1 MLAQSSSSSRHEQPH
16 DIPFPMLKEHLTNV
30 IDELVSMSNKHKIN
44 VLIKKFDDEATKVH
58 RLMHQAQ
65 EDIITVQTDCFN
77 AIHDVLTDND
87 NSDVVDNNKNQD
99 EQHDVEA
106 QVVNDN
112 VQQTSNASTEDSL
125 LADLRADNGDVVDNN
140 KNQDEQP
147 DAKAQVVNNNV
158 QQISKATIEAPY
170 QLIYVQTMIRELKKP
185 SLLYS
190 PHGQMCRQ
198 SLRCLCHVVEPL
210 LYLIFIYFANYSV
223 LTY

>member
-30 IDELVSMSNKHKIN
+30 IDELVSVSNKHKIN
-44 VLIKKFDDEATKVH
+44 VLIKKFDDEVTKVH

-65 EDIITVQTDCFN
+65 EDIITVQMDCFN
-77 AIHDVLTDND
+77 AIHDVLTGND

-99 EQHDVEA
+99 KQHDVEA

-158 QQISKATIEAPY
+158 QQISKVTIEAP
-170 QLIYVQTMIRELKKP
+170 T
-185 SLLYS
+185 S
-190 PHGQMCRQ
+190 
-198 SLRCLCHVVEPL
+198 
-210 LYLIFIYFANYSV
+210 
-223 LTY
+223 